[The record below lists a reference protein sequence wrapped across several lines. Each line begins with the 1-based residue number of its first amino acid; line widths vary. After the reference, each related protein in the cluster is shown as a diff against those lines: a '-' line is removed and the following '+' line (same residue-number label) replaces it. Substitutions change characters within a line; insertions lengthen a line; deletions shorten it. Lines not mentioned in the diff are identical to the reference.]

1 MVRRSYKS
9 GKTEKCENKRIK
21 NQTEPEKKLLVLEF
35 FIGQEGART
44 SNWIRDHQIKFNKNT
59 SDTMTA
65 LLDAMCDDK
74 LLERTVSTNSAD
86 RQEVLYDISS
96 TGRKAVETI
105 KKLTDENDPL
115 VKLGFFR
122 CLLD

>member
-1 MVRRSYKS
+1 MVRRSYSS

-21 NQTEPEKKLLVLEF
+21 SQTEPEKRLLVLEF
-35 FIGQEGART
+35 FIEQEGART
-44 SNWIRDHQIKFNKNT
+44 SNWIRDHQTKFNKNT

-74 LLERTVSTNSAD
+74 LLERTVSTDSAD
-86 RQEVLYDISS
+86 RQEVLYDIS
-96 TGRKAVETI
+96 TNGRNAVKTI
-105 KKLTDENDPL
+105 KNLKDENDPL

-122 CLLD
+122 LLD

>member
-1 MVRRSYKS
+1 MVRRSYSS

-21 NQTEPEKKLLVLEF
+21 SQTESEKRLLVLEF

-65 LLDAMCDDK
+65 LLDVMCDDK

-105 KKLTDENDPL
+105 KKLKDENDPL

-122 CLLD
+122 LLD

>member
-1 MVRRSYKS
+1 MPRRSYKS
-9 GKTEKCENKRIK
+9 GKTGKCENKRIK
-21 NQTEPEKKLLVLEF
+21 SQTEPEKKLLVLEF

-105 KKLTDENDPL
+105 KKLKDENDPL

-122 CLLD
+122 LLD